1 MYNTTQPAKEKKNPY
16 KSRDEF
22 LSDRDYGRYVKAILQ
37 PGMKVRARMTYESV
51 STGDFGI
58 YQQTNNGT
66 PPAQFKWEGLG
77 DSYWVYW
84 HQVDLLPSEDEK
96 ETADS
101 SEWLSGVC
109 VCVCVCGGGE
119 GGGGGWHAFNFG
131 Q

>member
-1 MYNTTQPAKEKKNPY
+1 MYNTTQPAQEKKNPY

-22 LSDRDYGRYVKAILQ
+22 LSDRDYGRYVKATLQ

-101 SEWLSGVC
+101 SEWC
-109 VCVCVCGGGE
+109 VCVWGG
-119 GGGGGWHAFNFG
+119 HAFNFG